1 MRGSDKGMAR
11 VVEYSATVSY
21 RNQDGKLQEEE
32 FPLRASDYSI
42 ALDSAVA
49 YVVQVMKLQ
58 DFELRV
64 AGS

>member
-1 MRGSDKGMAR
+1 MAR

-21 RNQDGKLQEEE
+21 RNENGKLQEEE

-42 ALDSAVA
+42 ALDSAFA
-49 YVVQVMKLQ
+49 YVIQVMKLQ

>member
-1 MRGSDKGMAR
+1 MPR
-11 VVEYSATVSY
+11 VVRYAATVSY
-21 RNQDGKLQEEE
+21 RNEDGKLQEEE
-32 FPLRASDYSI
+32 FPLKATDYST

-49 YVVQVMKLQ
+49 YVLNVMKLQ